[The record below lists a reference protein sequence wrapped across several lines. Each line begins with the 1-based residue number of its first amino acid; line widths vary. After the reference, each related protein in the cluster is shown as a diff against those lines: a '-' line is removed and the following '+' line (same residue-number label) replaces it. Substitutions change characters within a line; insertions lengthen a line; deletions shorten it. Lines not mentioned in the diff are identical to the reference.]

1 MVTQKVKYFRDMNVT
16 ISHYISSL
24 SKHSKLTLH
33 RFEEENI
40 CK

>member
-1 MVTQKVKYFRDMNVT
+1 MVTQKKVKYFGDMSVT
-16 ISHYISSL
+16 ILHISL
-24 SKHSKLTLH
+24 SKLSKLTLH